1 MADLSSLSEEELF
14 RIAGGQQAGG
24 SAVSSMSD
32 DELRRI
38 AGLGNAGEPDGLAG
52 VASAAV
58 QGANR
63 GVSDVVGGP
72 IDLLNATYGKYI
84 GQPFAES
91 ITGRKQSEIPGGGAD
106 VRTVQNLLTKGAQRV
121 TGLGQR
127 DVRATYEDINE
138 LPENL
143 RPTARA
149 GEVAGSTLA
158 MLAPFAA
165 QARFAT
171 PASQVV
177 ANEVRYGTAV
187 PSARSVGG
195 GWGAMVNEAASNP
208 AAFARSQ
215 VPASVGAGAGAYAAE
230 VVDPGSPV
238 AQLIGQLTGGTIGG
252 LLSSGGRAGGNAVAN
267 TVNKT
272 LEPFTSNTDEGI
284 RAMTARNLQPILE
297 KAGENP
303 ADLIQRLRTPQVV
316 SGLTAGERAQ
326 SPTLTGVQ
334 QLLAKDN
341 PDLVN
346 AVTKGRQQYQTNLE
360 AGTKQAFEPGT
371 PAALTRAAESQQALV
386 LANLDSRIRNAETI
400 ATQAS
405 SSVQPLP
412 PTARE
417 ALNIRARNILE
428 EAVQNA
434 RKTER
439 QVWGRVDKTTPVPP
453 QSTSNAYK
461 SITSEMLDGDKLPG
475 DGVRQTL
482 QKLSADGSV
491 SNTGELIRLRSELL
505 NQARMLRSGLA
516 PDLNNAR
523 RMGDLADAVLQD
535 LGSINSPAI
544 KTARDYSYAL
554 NERLTRTYAGEVLGT
569 KANGADAIRPA
580 LTLDSAVAGNPELA
594 AQRMK
599 ELQTAA
605 VPLRVSAEEA
615 PTMMNAARDMRQ
627 TQEQFLRAVSDKVID
642 TATGSVKPQ
651 AVDKFL
657 LDNAAVLD
665 QFPQYRQSLVIAR
678 DRQRAFED
686 ILSRTGDVQKQVRNS
701 SVWAQIANAGENP
714 TSAISKVL
722 GGANPARDLSR
733 VAKVA
738 TQGGEDA
745 IGGLRASVM
754 QHVVDQ
760 ATGTN
765 GLSYG
770 KLSQVLNNPLS
781 PNSPSLLQSMRNEN
795 VISASQHVAIQKM
808 VEAGQMNEAA
818 KVAGVAVK
826 DFGTGPGMWSRALAR
841 VVGAKAG
848 TAVAGGGGAGPS
860 LQAAQL
866 GASISEKL
874 AARLPADKARVMMAD
889 ALGADDPAQLIDILQ
904 RVGRTAYGN
913 SMGGPSSDI
922 TKLIVMLRASIPRTQ
937 SEPEDGQRALEITI
951 RR

>member
-1 MADLSSLSEEELF
+1 MADLSSFSDEDLL
-14 RIAGGQQAGG
+14 RISRGQQGG
-24 SAVSSMSD
+24 GGDLSSMSD
-32 DELRRI
+32 DELKRI
-38 AGLGNAGEPDGLAG
+38 AGIGTAQTPGGLAG

-63 GVSDVVGGP
+63 GVSDTFGAIG
-72 IDLLNATYGKYI
+72 DLYNEYI
-84 GQPFAES
+84 GKPFAKA
-91 ITGRKQSEIPGGGAD
+91 ITGREQQGLPIGSEAL
-106 VRTVQNLLTKGAQRV
+106 RTAQNALTTVAQRT
-121 TGLGQR
+121 TGIGNR

-138 LPENL
+138 LPENV

-165 QARFAT
+165 QSRFGTSAG
-171 PASQVV
+171 QV
-177 ANEVRYGTAV
+177 AADGVRYGTAV

-230 VVDPGSPV
+230 VVAPGSPV
-238 AQLIGQLTGGTIGG
+238 AQLIGQLGGGTIGG

-272 LEPFTSNTDEGI
+272 LEPFTANTDEGI

-326 SPTLTGVQ
+326 SPALTGVQ

-346 AVTKGRQQYQTNLE
+346 AVTKGRQQYKTNLE

-371 PAALTRAAESQQALV
+371 PAALTRAAENQQSLA
-386 LANLDSRIRNAETI
+386 LANLDRQIRNAETI

-405 SSVQPLP
+405 NSVQPLP

-428 EAVQNA
+428 EAVERA
-434 RKTER
+434 RGTER
-439 QVWGRVDKTTPVPP
+439 GLWRRIDRSIPAPIDNTRNSFNRV
-453 QSTSNAYK
+453 
-461 SITSEMLDGDKLPG
+461 TSELLDGATLPG
-475 DGVRQTL
+475 AGVQNTL
-482 QKLSADGSV
+482 ERLSSGKAPS
-491 SNTGELIRLRSELL
+491 TAGELIRLRSELL
-505 NQARMLRSGLA
+505 NQARMLRGGQT
-516 PDLNNAR
+516 PDINMAR
-523 RMGDLADAVLQD
+523 RLDDVSNGVLADLSSLD
-535 LGSINSPAI
+535 NPAI
-544 KTARDYSYAL
+544 QTARNYSYRL

-569 KANGADAIRPA
+569 KGNGASSVRPG
-580 LTLDSAVAGNPELA
+580 LTLEAATTGNPELA
-594 AQRMK
+594 AQKLR

-605 VPLRVSAEEA
+605 APIRATAEEA

-627 TQEQFLRAVSDKVID
+627 TQEQFLRAMSDKVID
-642 TATGSVKPQ
+642 PATGSVKPQ
-651 AVDKFL
+651 AVDKFML
-657 LDNAAVLD
+657 NNAAVLD
-665 QFPQYRQSLVIAR
+665 QFPQYRQSLIVAR
-678 DRQRAFED
+678 DRQRAYED
-686 ILSRTGDVQKQVRNS
+686 ILSSTGDVQKQIRNT
-701 SVWAQIANAGENP
+701 SVWAKLINAGEDPAAVVGSILKGNNP
-714 TSAISKVL
+714 T
-722 GGANPARDLSR
+722 RDFSQ

-745 IGGLRASVM
+745 VGGLRASVM
-754 QHVVDQ
+754 QHVVDN
-760 ATGTN
+760 ASGPN
-765 GLSYG
+765 GLSYS
-770 KLSQVLNNPLS
+770 KLAETLNTPLA
-781 PNSPSLLQSMRNEN
+781 PNKPSLLQVMRNEN
-795 VISASQHVAIQKM
+795 IVSASQHASIQKM

-826 DFGTGPGMWSRALAR
+826 DFGAGPGMWSRALAR

-874 AARLPADKARVMMAD
+874 AARLPADKARTMMAE
-889 ALGADDPAQLIDILQ
+889 ALAADDPAQLISILQ
-904 RVGRTAYGN
+904 KVGGAAYGN
-913 SMGGPSSDI
+913 SMGGPNSDI
-922 TKLIVMLRASIPRTQ
+922 TKLIVLLRASIPRTQ
-937 SEPEDGQRALEITI
+937 TEPEDGQRALENTI